1 MEKNSPPT
9 IERDSRPDQN
19 EAILL
24 ERAHAANAA
33 DHALTW
39 WKAIFKYRK
48 AVFWACI
55 FSFTLTMQSADATS
69 TTSFYGQTQFKERFG
84 TVDNGVLEISAKWQT
99 GIQQA
104 MAVGELIGLAIAGI
118 LADRLGWKPILSGM
132 MVWLTG
138 SLFLFAFAQNLGMM
152 VAAMV
157 LCGIP
162 WGAFQT
168 GCIAYSSEMVPT
180 CLRPFVTAWIGI
192 CWGLGFFI
200 GSLVNRG
207 CLNLIG
213 QWAWRVPFLV
223 QFVWPVPLLICF
235 LLAPESPY
243 YLVRKGRYED
253 ARATL
258 RRIRQKDIT
267 DEEIEQSI
275 ALIDY
280 TNKMEIQIK
289 ESSSYAECF
298 RGKNR
303 WRTEIVCIVQ
313 IAQAWGG
320 NGINVQTVQFLEQA
334 GLSEQGAFDLNLILN
349 SQYLTFGLF
358 CIWLMT
364 KFGRATIFTTGLV
377 LSDVFLVAIG
387 VLGCVKQSTAVSN
400 TVGSLLLVST
410 VIYISTVAPSSYTII
425 GEVPSSKLRAKM
437 VSLARVAFN
446 VSSLISNVL
455 LPKMLTG
462 GSWNLGAKT
471 AFMFAGT
478 NALIWIWCIFRL
490 PETKDRT
497 FREIDYLFEE
507 SGLHPRQWRTARID
521 VFDDD
526 NNGPGIV
533 VSSKEKDFQH
543 VENAL

>member
-1 MEKNSPPT
+1 MKKNSPPT

-48 AVFWACI
+48 AVFWAE
-55 FSFTLTMQSADATS
+55 FGYSSSKAVLSGLLTRNK

-84 TVDNGVLEISAKWQT
+84 TVDNGVLEISAEWQT

-104 MAVGELIGLAIAGI
+104 MAVGELIGLAIAGF
-118 LADRLGWKPILSGM
+118 LADRLGWKTILSGM

-303 WRTEIVCIVQ
+303 WRTEI
-313 IAQAWGG
+313 IAQTWGG

-364 KFGRATIFTTGLV
+364 KFGRATIFTTGLI
-377 LSDVFLVAIG
+377 LSDVFLVVIG

-437 VSLARVAFN
+437 VSLARIAFN

-497 FREIDYLFEE
+497 FREIDYLFE
-507 SGLHPRQWRTARID
+507 
-521 VFDDD
+521 
-526 NNGPGIV
+526 
-533 VSSKEKDFQH
+533 
-543 VENAL
+543 

>member
-1 MEKNSPPT
+1 MKKNPSLHT
-9 IERDSRPDQN
+9 ENDGRPNQH

-84 TVDNGVLEISAKWQT
+84 TVDNGVLEISAEWQT

-104 MAVGELIGLAIAGI
+104 MAVGELIGLAVAGFM
-118 LADRLGWKPILSGM
+118 ADRFGWKPILSSM
-132 MVWLTG
+132 MVWLT
-138 SLFLFAFAQNLGMM
+138 
-152 VAAMV
+152 
-157 LCGIP
+157 
-162 WGAFQT
+162 
-168 GCIAYSSEMVPT
+168 
-180 CLRPFVTAWIGI
+180 
-192 CWGLGFFI
+192 
-200 GSLVNRG
+200 
-207 CLNLIG
+207 
-213 QWAWRVPFLV
+213 
-223 QFVWPVPLLICF
+223 
-235 LLAPESPY
+235 
-243 YLVRKGRYED
+243 VRKGRYED
-253 ARATL
+253 ARTTL

-280 TNKMEIQIK
+280 TNKMEVQIK

-303 WRTEIVCIVQ
+303 WRTEI
-313 IAQAWGG
+313 IAQTWGG

-364 KFGRATIFTTGLV
+364 KLGRATIFTTGLI
-377 LSDVFLVAIG
+377 LSDVFLFAIG
-387 VLGCVKQSTAVSN
+387 ILGCVKQSTAVSN
-400 TVGSLLLVST
+400 AVGSLLLVST

-526 NNGPGIV
+526 NNGPSLVKGD
-533 VSSKEKDFQH
+533 KEKEFQH

>member
-1 MEKNSPPT
+1 MEKNAPPT

-19 EAILL
+19 EEILL

-69 TTSFYGQTQFKERFG
+69 NKTTSFYGQTQFKERFG
-84 TVDNGVLEISAKWQT
+84 TVDNGVLEISAEWQT

-104 MAVGELIGLAIAGI
+104 MAVGELIGLAIAGF

-157 LCGIP
+157 LC
-162 WGAFQT
+162 
-168 GCIAYSSEMVPT
+168 
-180 CLRPFVTAWIGI
+180 
-192 CWGLGFFI
+192 
-200 GSLVNRG
+200 
-207 CLNLIG
+207 
-213 QWAWRVPFLV
+213 
-223 QFVWPVPLLICF
+223 
-235 LLAPESPY
+235 
-243 YLVRKGRYED
+243 VRKGRYED

-303 WRTEIVCIVQ
+303 WRTEI
-313 IAQAWGG
+313 IAQTWGG

-334 GLSEQGAFDLNLILN
+334 GLPEQGAFDLNLILN

-364 KFGRATIFTTGLV
+364 KFGRATIFTTGLI
-377 LSDVFLVAIG
+377 LSDVFLVVIG

-507 SGLHPRQWRTARID
+507 SGLHPRQWRTARIN

-526 NNGPGIV
+526 SNGPGIV
-533 VSSKEKDFQH
+533 VGNKEKEFQH

>member
-1 MEKNSPPT
+1 MKKNPPLHT
-9 IERDSRPDQN
+9 ENDGRPNQH

-84 TVDNGVLEISAKWQT
+84 TVDNGVLEISAEWQT

-104 MAVGELIGLAIAGI
+104 MAVGELIGLAVAGFM
-118 LADRLGWKPILSGM
+118 ADRFGWKPILSSM

-213 QWAWRVPFLV
+213 QW
-223 QFVWPVPLLICF
+223 
-235 LLAPESPY
+235 
-243 YLVRKGRYED
+243 VRKGRYED

-280 TNKMEIQIK
+280 TNKMEVQIK

-303 WRTEIVCIVQ
+303 WRTEIVSGDRYAELPQ
-313 IAQAWGG
+313 EM
-320 NGINVQTVQFLEQA
+320 F
-334 GLSEQGAFDLNLILN
+334 
-349 SQYLTFGLF
+349 
-358 CIWLMT
+358 
-364 KFGRATIFTTGLV
+364 TIRRSV
-377 LSDVFLVAIG
+377 
-387 VLGCVKQSTAVSN
+387 
-400 TVGSLLLVST
+400 
-410 VIYISTVAPSSYTII
+410 
-425 GEVPSSKLRAKM
+425 
-437 VSLARVAFN
+437 
-446 VSSLISNVL
+446 
-455 LPKMLTG
+455 
-462 GSWNLGAKT
+462 
-471 AFMFAGT
+471 
-478 NALIWIWCIFRL
+478 
-490 PETKDRT
+490 
-497 FREIDYLFEE
+497 
-507 SGLHPRQWRTARID
+507 
-521 VFDDD
+521 
-526 NNGPGIV
+526 
-533 VSSKEKDFQH
+533 
-543 VENAL
+543 

>member
-1 MEKNSPPT
+1 MEKNAPPT

-19 EAILL
+19 EEILL

-84 TVDNGVLEISAKWQT
+84 TVDNGVLEISAEWQT

-104 MAVGELIGLAIAGI
+104 MAVGELIGLAIAGF

-213 QWAWRVPFLV
+213 QW
-223 QFVWPVPLLICF
+223 
-235 LLAPESPY
+235 
-243 YLVRKGRYED
+243 VRKGRYED

-303 WRTEIVCIVQ
+303 WRTEI
-313 IAQAWGG
+313 IAQTWGG

-334 GLSEQGAFDLNLILN
+334 GLPEQGAFDLNLILN

-364 KFGRATIFTTGLV
+364 KFGRATIFTTGLI
-377 LSDVFLVAIG
+377 LSDVFLVVIG

-507 SGLHPRQWRTARID
+507 SGLHPRQWRTARIN

-526 NNGPGIV
+526 SNGPGIV
-533 VSSKEKDFQH
+533 VGNKEKEFQH